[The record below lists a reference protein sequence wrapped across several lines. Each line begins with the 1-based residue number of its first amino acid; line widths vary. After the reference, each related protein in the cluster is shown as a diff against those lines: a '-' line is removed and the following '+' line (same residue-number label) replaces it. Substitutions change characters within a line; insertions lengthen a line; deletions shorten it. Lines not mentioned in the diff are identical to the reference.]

1 MQNTCLCTFS
11 TLFERYKF
19 KHFPFRLSSAPDVFQ
34 KVMTEIFESTEGV
47 EIVVVW
53 VETEKQHH
61 ARLIQVFEQ
70 EQACRLIL
78 NEESYHI

>member
-1 MQNTCLCTFS
+1 
-11 TLFERYKF
+11 
-19 KHFPFRLSSAPDVFQ
+19 
-34 KVMTEIFESTEGV
+34 MTEIFEGTEGV

-70 EQACRLIL
+70 EQARRLIL
-78 NEESYHI
+78 NEESYYI

>member
-1 MQNTCLCTFS
+1 
-11 TLFERYKF
+11 
-19 KHFPFRLSSAPDVFQ
+19 
-34 KVMTEIFESTEGV
+34 MTEIFEGTEGV